1 MKELSCS
8 HRRHVSGWGLGL
20 SWMEKSNYENADVV
34 AAVKAG
40 GWMAG
45 SPWGADNVLGWTGL
59 MFTCLSKTPPRYHS
73 KPPPA
78 SSAFLTAIFSGS
90 RPGKKKKW
98 AIIWSAQSGP
108 QITGRHVLSAS
119 ARRLFT
125 GGMEQLI
132 AEGTAAPSYITIN
145 NIFQL
150 LRVEL
155 PFSHL
160 EGYRLCLTTKNIQKN
175 MLTLKWIQVVGTHI
189 PSKKWRYL
197 SWTNVKKKN
206 ETCAEKTV
214 RF

>member
-1 MKELSCS
+1 MFSSFWAAYLGCKVLWFQHNYIKDERTVLQSQTACQWMRVRSELNGEMKL
-8 HRRHVSGWGLGL
+8 R
-20 SWMEKSNYENADVV
+20 NADVV
-34 AAVKAG
+34 AAKAR

-45 SPWGADNVLGWTGL
+45 SPWGADNDLGWTGL
-59 MFTCLSKTPPRYHS
+59 MFTCLNETPPRYHS
-73 KPPPA
+73 KPPAA

-108 QITGRHVLSAS
+108 QITGRHILSAS

-132 AEGTAAPSYITIN
+132 SEGTTAPSYITIN
-145 NIFQL
+145 KILQL

-160 EGYRLCLTTKNIQKN
+160 EVYRLRLTTKNIK
-175 MLTLKWIQVVGTHI
+175 
-189 PSKKWRYL
+189 
-197 SWTNVKKKN
+197 
-206 ETCAEKTV
+206 TCWLWNGFKL
-214 RF
+214 